1 MSSMLGIFTGGRQ
14 LPSGAGTY
22 IDLRTP
28 LQVEFICRPFNI
40 GYSSTM
46 LGIEVKLGPKR
57 LYIAQKIRPFLEQV
71 RRGEPFEFTAH
82 FSYDPALH
90 SFSKEDNE
98 VLLKLI
104 EIMQN
109 EKVYNSLNNPYAAG
123 SSHPGND
130 RLLPVAPFSGRVCTP
145 C

>member
-71 RRGEPFEFTAH
+71 HRGEPFQFTAH

-109 EKVYNSLNNPYAAG
+109 EKVYNRLNDPYATR
-123 SSHPGND
+123 SNTLGND